1 MRDHLPWKI
10 LATVLTLSWLLLS
23 AVDLLED
30 LRFETGFCISSCF
43 NISPAPRSP
52 SKNKQIRLAND
63 TVELANHHALSFGKI
78 PDDDELESTAGEI
91 FLFAYLESKAFRT
104 QKDRRVFRI

>member
-1 MRDHLPWKI
+1 
-10 LATVLTLSWLLLS
+10 
-23 AVDLLED
+23 
-30 LRFETGFCISSCF
+30 
-43 NISPAPRSP
+43 
-52 SKNKQIRLAND
+52 LAND
-63 TVELANHHALSFGKI
+63 TVELANHHASSFGKI

>member
-1 MRDHLPWKI
+1 MWMLSRIWARVWLW
-10 LATVLTLSWLLLS
+10 LTGMP
-23 AVDLLED
+23 V
-30 LRFETGFCISSCF
+30 
-43 NISPAPRSP
+43 
-52 SKNKQIRLAND
+52 RLN
-63 TVELANHHALSFGKI
+63 GKI